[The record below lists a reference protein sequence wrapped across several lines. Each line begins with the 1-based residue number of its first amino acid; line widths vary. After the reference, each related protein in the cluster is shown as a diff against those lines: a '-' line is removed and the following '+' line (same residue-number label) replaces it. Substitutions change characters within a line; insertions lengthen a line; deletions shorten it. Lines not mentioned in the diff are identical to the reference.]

1 MKKIFLFSLLALF
14 FTLAFQHDAF
24 AQKKG
29 KKKKSSKTDEYFDD
43 RGFTNK
49 LWYGGTI
56 GLPSF
61 FGGGEYNIF
70 STGLAPM
77 VGYKVLGDIVS
88 IGPRVSVDYLH
99 VKGFAI
105 NQQNGQILRDSRGN
119 AISKKTNT
127 FSYSFGAF
135 ARAKVTRSI
144 FAHVEYENQHT
155 KQIPVAGSFLIFDP
169 VEDKVV
175 TFKEVR
181 DNVFVGA
188 GYNSGGGLWGYEILF
203 LYNVNAP
210 ENTIDLPFVF
220 RIGLTYK
227 F

>member
-1 MKKIFLFSLLALF
+1 MKKIFLFSLLAMI

-43 RGFTNK
+43 SGFANK

-70 STGLAPM
+70 TTGVAPM
-77 VGYKVLGDIVS
+77 VGYKILGDIISV
-88 IGPRVSVDYLH
+88 GPRISVDYLH

-105 NQQNGQILRDSRGN
+105 NEQNGQIVRDSRGN
-119 AISKKTNT
+119 AIAKKINT
-127 FSYSFGAF
+127 VSYSFGAF
-135 ARAKVTRSI
+135 ARAKISRAF
-144 FAHVEYENQHT
+144 FAHLEYENQHT
-155 KQIPVAGSFLIFDP
+155 KQIPVISSYLVFDP
-169 VEDKVV
+169 VEDKVLTSNV
-175 TFKEVR
+175 VR
-181 DNVFVGA
+181 DNVYVGA
-188 GYNSGGGLWGYEILF
+188 GYSSGGGLWGYEILF

-210 ENTIDLPFVF
+210 ENTIDLPFNF